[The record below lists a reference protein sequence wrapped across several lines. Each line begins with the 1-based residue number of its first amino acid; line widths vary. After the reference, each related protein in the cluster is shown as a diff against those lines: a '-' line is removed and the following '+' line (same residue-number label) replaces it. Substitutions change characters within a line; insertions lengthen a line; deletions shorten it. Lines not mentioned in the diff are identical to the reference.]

1 VGTLWLIGM
10 MGAGKSTVGMLA
22 AGELGLPFVDLDE
35 RVAAEAGMAVQEIF
49 AAEGE
54 DGFRRRER
62 AAVAAVAGTAAVVA
76 CGGGV
81 VLVEENVAR
90 LRASGRVVWLDAPA
104 AELEDRVAGGAGRPL
119 LSGGAGGLGPI
130 LAARSAAYAAA
141 AHCRV
146 ETAGRRPGEVTEEV
160 VRLWRA
166 GK

>member
-1 VGTLWLIGM
+1 

-22 AGELGLPFVDLDE
+22 AGELGIPFVDLDE
-35 RVAAEAGMAVQEIF
+35 RVATEAGMEVQEIF
-49 AAEGE
+49 AVEGE

-81 VLVEENVAR
+81 VLAEENLVR
-90 LRASGRVVWLDAPA
+90 LRASGTVVWLDAA
-104 AELEDRVAGGAGRPL
+104 VSELEERVAGSAGRPL
-119 LSGGAGGLGPI
+119 LSGGSGGLGPI
-130 LAARSAAYAAA
+130 LAARSAVYAAA
-141 AHCRV
+141 AHYRV
-146 ETAGRRPGEVTEEV
+146 ETAGRGPDAVTEEV